1 MLQIILAIILVIL
14 LLVVGF
20 SIYNMELINSI
31 RTRGV
36 TKTKIPIFTGIKD
49 FKIVSNETYNTSD
62 KNSSSYKAIN
72 DTPSINQQ
80 SGAEYTYNF
89 WLYKDGNKY
98 GSSSCPRLG
107 NFNTDQGISE
117 TDNKQTV
124 LFVKG
129 NTDTAKYKNIC
140 GKDKTDIIIK
150 NPLVKLERCGKNL
163 TVEFNTVSNIDAIR
177 EKSTVGVCDGAVDTW
192 NEANS
197 HKLTLSGLD
206 SHVFDKKWNMITICI
221 QDTYPT
227 DPYPVRNKVRCR
239 IYVNTGLELD
249 TYVDGKLNGDTYNN
263 NKTLLKLNKGHLHI
277 APIVRAPE
285 TQDDLVHRPTKEEG
299 LMMADMS
306 YYNYI
311 LDSNEID
318 NLFNVGYSNRVSP
331 PPGGD
336 IKGKEYVKAD
346 KPTSKMFNMRE

>member
-72 DTPSINQQ
+72 DTPSVNQQ

-89 WLYKDGNKY
+89 WLYKDAAKY
-98 GSSSCPRLG
+98 GTSSCPRLG
-107 NFNTDQGISE
+107 DFNTDQGMLE
-117 TDNKQTV
+117 EKNNKQTV

-129 NTDTAKYKNIC
+129 NTDTGTYENIC
-140 GKDKTDIIIK
+140 GKNKTDIMIK

-163 TVEFNTVSNIDAIR
+163 TVEFNTVSSIDAIR
-177 EKSTVGVCDGAVDTW
+177 EKTPIGICDGAFDTW
-192 NEANS
+192 NNANS

-206 SHVFDKKWNMITICI
+206 SHVFNKKWNMITICI
-221 QDTYPT
+221 QDTYPS

-249 TYVDGKLNGDTYNN
+249 TYVDGTLDRTYNK

-277 APIVRAPE
+277 APNINN
-285 TQDDLVHRPTKEEG
+285 LLLRPKKDEG

-318 NLFNVGYSNRVSP
+318 NLFNIGYSNRVSP

-336 IKGKEYVKAD
+336 IKGKEYEKAD
-346 KPTSKMFNMRE
+346 KPTSKMFNMRD